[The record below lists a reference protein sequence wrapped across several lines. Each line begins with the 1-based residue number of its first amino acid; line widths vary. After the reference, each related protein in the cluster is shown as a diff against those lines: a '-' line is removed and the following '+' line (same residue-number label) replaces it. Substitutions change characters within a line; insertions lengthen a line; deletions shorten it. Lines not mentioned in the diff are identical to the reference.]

1 MSSKKTSK
9 GTLVILFFLLF
20 AGVAA
25 AGWYYVGQNKAQPD
39 TGTEEVTTD
48 LTSADH
54 GFNEGDHSHGPD
66 THTHDDMAQSSSST
80 QVGDAGTV
88 YDLSVKPIL
97 GRRGVGDPNAPVQV
111 REFFSLTCNHCASF
125 YTGAYQNIKEQF
137 IDTGKLY
144 FIYEEFPLNGPALYG
159 SMIARCLPEERYEGF
174 IDLLLRSQEEWA
186 FSGDFKAALLQNA
199 KLAGMTD
206 EEFET
211 CYANAELQK
220 EIAANIK
227 EASDAWKV
235 SSTPTFVFNDGE
247 RILRGAHTTEDF
259 GKVIEMLTS
268 GSAAEET
275 SGDATT
281 NVDQYPTYQKVYD
294 DEFLRARG
302 ENVLEHPDPSTV
314 DQEQ

>member
-25 AGWYYVGQNKAQPD
+25 AGWYYVGQQKAQPEA
-39 TGTEEVTTD
+39 TTTEQVASDHEVT
-48 LTSADH
+48 
-54 GFNEGDHSHGPD
+54 EGDHSHGPD
-66 THTHDDMAQSSSST
+66 THTHDDNMQQSRAV

-88 YDLSVKPIL
+88 YDLGVKPLL
-97 GRRGVGDPNAPVQV
+97 GRRGVGDPNAPVHV
-111 REFFSLTCNHCASF
+111 REFFSLTCNHCADF
-125 YTGAYQNIKEQF
+125 YTGAYQNIKQQF

-174 IDLLLRSQEEWA
+174 VDLLLRGQEEWA
-186 FSGDFKAALLQNA
+186 FSGDFKAALMQNA
-199 KLAGMTD
+199 KLAGMTE

-211 CYANAELQK
+211 CYANTELQK
-220 EIAANIK
+220 EIATNIK

-235 SSTPTFVFNDGE
+235 SSTPTFVFNNGE

-259 GKVIEMLTS
+259 GTVISILTE
-268 GSAAEET
+268 GASAETNADET
-275 SGDATT
+275 SEAAPSP
-281 NVDQYPTYQKVYD
+281 NVENMDFEQHKKYD
-294 DEFLRARG
+294 EEWYRAKA
-302 ENVLEHPDPSTV
+302 ENVLENPDPST
-314 DQEQ
+314 ENE